1 MNNKV
6 AIRKCAEYDVQK
18 IIDIISEMYII
29 TGGQD
34 VKGKK
39 VLVKLN
45 ILSDNDPSK
54 CVSTHPA
61 VAEAMIKFLQYSGAD
76 EVFMGD
82 SPAIHTAKFKA
93 DKCGLHQACEATG
106 AKWVNFNEK
115 PVERKIDGR
124 NIKIASIV
132 DKVDLIISLPKF
144 KNHELMYF
152 TGALKNT
159 YGLIPGF
166 SKAFQHGIY
175 RNMNSFGKLIV
186 ELNKVITPHYFLMDA
201 IMGMEGH
208 GPGTKGKP
216 VEIGL
221 LIGSTNP
228 LALDIIACQIVSYNY
243 KLLSTN
249 KMALNE
255 KQWLQSPDEIEYD
268 GPALETIKK
277 EGFKK
282 VPASAGRNIALK
294 FLIGRISFLRKL
306 ERRPVFIYDKCS
318 GCCKCVNIC
327 PVQAIQPSIADNKR
341 IKLTDSKCIRCF
353 CCSEVCQDNAVNVK
367 IKMFG
372 V

>member
-1 MNNKV
+1 MNTKV

-18 IIDIISEMYII
+18 IIDIIAEIYTA
-29 TGGQD
+29 TGGSD
-34 VKGKK
+34 VNGKK
-39 VLVKLN
+39 VLVKPN
-45 ILSDNDPSK
+45 ILSDNDPAK
-54 CVSTHPA
+54 CVTTHPA
-61 VAEAMIKFLQYSGAD
+61 VAEAMIRYLQSNGA

-93 DKCGLHQACEATG
+93 DKCGLFYVCEATG
-106 AKWVNFNEK
+106 TQWVNFNEK
-115 PVERKIDGR
+115 PVEKKVDGR

-144 KNHELMYF
+144 KNHELMFF

-166 SKAFQHGIY
+166 AKAFQHGVY
-175 RNMNSFGKLIV
+175 RDMDSFAKLIV

-201 IMGMEGH
+201 IMGMEGQ
-208 GPGTKGKP
+208 GPGPHGNP
-216 VEIGL
+216 VSIGV

-228 LALDIIACQIVSYNY
+228 LALDIIACQIAGYNY
-243 KLLSTN
+243 KLLPTN
-249 KMALNE
+249 QIALNE
-255 KQWLQSPDEIEYD
+255 KHWLQSSEEIEYD

-282 VPASAGRNIALK
+282 IPASASRNTALK
-294 FLIGRISFLRKL
+294 FLIGRMGFLKKL
-306 ERRPVFIYDKCS
+306 ERRPVFIYAKCT
-318 GCCKCVNIC
+318 GCLKCVKIC
-327 PVQAIQPSIADNKR
+327 PVYAIQSSQSDNRR

-353 CCSEVCQDNAVNVK
+353 CCAEVCQDNAVNVK
-367 IKMFG
+367 VKILG